1 MSTRG
6 DHERIGPIVFI
17 GLLLAL
23 GCSGYP
29 STDHPSPTVTQ
40 GEEREAIGTMR
51 IWLREFRSAQS
62 RHYDE
67 RGHYADE
74 VTVDGR
80 IQPLPPPYRTSY
92 EAPPRLNR
100 YLVEVR
106 HTTSRRLCKLEV
118 GEGAF
123 EPGEIVCNVY

>member
-1 MSTRG
+1 MSSRREPG
-6 DHERIGPIVFI
+6 RLGFIALIVC
-17 GLLLAL
+17 LLAV
-23 GCSGYP
+23 GCSTQASSEY
-29 STDHPSPTVTQ
+29 PSPTASQ

-51 IWLREFRSAQS
+51 IWLREFRAAQS
-62 RHYDE
+62 RHREE
-67 RGHYADE
+67 RGHYAEE

-80 IQPLPPPYRTSY
+80 IQVLPPPYRTSY
-92 EAPPRLNR
+92 QAPPRLNR